1 MRAPSTKHA
10 GTVVK
15 RNTALKLKLRG
26 LTLEQIGQH
35 LECTHQYAWELI
47 TGALLEYEGETRE
60 NAEELRQIGH
70 LRNEHDVGRLYMKAF
85 PADLGADL
93 DYRAIDRL
101 IRIREFDAR
110 LMGYMAPEKVQ
121 FSVQQIETVFGAVC
135 ADLSRVIPDESVPVI
150 QQVLTD
156 NLARIAGGAEAPQSK

>member
-1 MRAPSTKHA
+1 M
-10 GTVVK
+10 VK

-70 LRNEHDVGRLYMKAF
+70 LRNEHDVGRLYLKPTRPTSARTWTTGRLTGSF
-85 PADLGADL
+85 GFGSTTPA
-93 DYRAIDRL
+93 
-101 IRIREFDAR
+101 
-110 LMGYMAPEKVQ
+110 
-121 FSVQQIETVFGAVC
+121 
-135 ADLSRVIPDESVPVI
+135 
-150 QQVLTD
+150 
-156 NLARIAGGAEAPQSK
+156 